1 MCSVYYDN
9 FVKTVI
15 TLDQGLSIFRC
26 DKKVGYSF
34 LILIFS
40 RRLKHF
46 IREFEK
52 NLMYGFLFS
61 LEYKSRMLENESN
74 GKADM
79 EMEMETVCDASE
91 DKKLEDYIFA
101 LANDIIQFKVNLKAS
116 ILS

>member
-1 MCSVYYDN
+1 MY
-9 FVKTVI
+9 
-15 TLDQGLSIFRC
+15 L
-26 DKKVGYSF
+26 
-34 LILIFS
+34 LIVS

-61 LEYKSRMLENESN
+61 LEYKSRMLENEQT
-74 GKADM
+74 GKA
-79 EMEMETVCDASE
+79 EMETVCDSE
-91 DKKLEDYIFA
+91 EEKKLEEYILA